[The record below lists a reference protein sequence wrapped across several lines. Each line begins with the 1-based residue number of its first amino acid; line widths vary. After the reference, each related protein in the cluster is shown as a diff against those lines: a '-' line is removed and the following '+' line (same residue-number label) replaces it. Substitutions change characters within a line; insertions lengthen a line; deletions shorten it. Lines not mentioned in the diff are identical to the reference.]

1 MQKKRNETK
10 SVYVNTAHKNIFA
23 QHKLTNRHAS
33 WTHSS
38 HGQCCLIN
46 MSITPTVALGTHQV
60 LLRTRGDTPKFN
72 YFFFCK
78 RDLPG
83 VIYLTTPKPATA
95 DSKRLPAFVVPPIRS
110 GNEPW
115 NAAHTPHHT
124 PSLSLY
130 LAIIELQRSC

>member
-1 MQKKRNETK
+1 MDGSIKRINDYVIAHCAQNDVHVRLVRMCKKRNETK

-72 YFFFCK
+72 YF
-78 RDLPG
+78 LQAG
-83 VIYLTTPKPATA
+83 
-95 DSKRLPAFVVPPIRS
+95 PPR
-110 GNEPW
+110 GHLFDAETR
-115 NAAHTPHHT
+115 H
-124 PSLSLY
+124 
-130 LAIIELQRSC
+130 C